1 MTACLRRNLLC
12 WCALAG
18 CLEPVDLG
26 FNVRDAGAAV
36 GMTPCTV
43 GRDETCNELPS
54 MSALAGACS
63 ATGCVCLGGFERGP
77 TGLCRPQNS
86 CPASAPQPGQAC
98 TLAGLTCAYGDQPP
112 ACGGQTVRCEG
123 STWVEVDHPDPQQPC
138 TACRAED
145 RPTCVAGTPQGPCG
159 DGAVQAQCVSW
170 AWVCPPGTIPPMQC
184 ACVGLRPGCTCTPSG
199 WSCSCV
205 PGSVRFEPTE
215 VRFGEHPVG
224 CRASRPVVL
233 WNTCAG
239 AQTVSLSVTGS
250 GAFAVDAGVLQ
261 LAPDASVTVPVEF
274 RPQQAGLR
282 AGALVGTTSFGLVT
296 IPTDGTGIDER
307 VDTFTQS
314 SQTRVD
320 VLVVLS
326 DGPGMTPVQAGLAA
340 SGPAYLQYAAT
351 NALDLRLGVLR
362 GRADGGGLVDG
373 SPGAPPVLTTGTP
386 NAAQR
391 WQEKFLLGDAWTP
404 TSSCLVRAAQHLA
417 QDAGWL
423 RADAT
428 LSLVCVQNT
437 LEQPSG
443 SPRGQLAALQGAP
456 NADVVVSAIAN
467 FTPGCA
473 APDDAA
479 LTAAVSA
486 TDGERSSVCTG
497 DGGLSSGLGL
507 ARVGL
512 RRTWR
517 LSAPASGD
525 GGFTVSFDGQVVP
538 GAVGDAGVW
547 RYDASRNAIVFPPLL
562 APEPG
567 RSFTVR
573 YRPACGP

>member
-1 MTACLRRNLLC
+1 
-12 WCALAG
+12 
-18 CLEPVDLG
+18 
-26 FNVRDAGAAV
+26 
-36 GMTPCTV
+36 
-43 GRDETCNELPS
+43 
-54 MSALAGACS
+54 
-63 ATGCVCLGGFERGP
+63 
-77 TGLCRPQNS
+77 
-86 CPASAPQPGQAC
+86 
-98 TLAGLTCAYGDQPP
+98 
-112 ACGGQTVRCEG
+112 
-123 STWVEVDHPDPQQPC
+123 
-138 TACRAED
+138 
-145 RPTCVAGTPQGPCG
+145 
-159 DGAVQAQCVSW
+159 
-170 AWVCPPGTIPPMQC
+170 
-184 ACVGLRPGCTCTPSG
+184 
-199 WSCSCV
+199 
-205 PGSVRFEPTE
+205 VRFEPTQ

-239 AQTVSLSVTGS
+239 AQTVSLSVTGG
-250 GAFAVDAGVLQ
+250 GAFSVDAGALQ

-282 AGALVGTTSFGLVT
+282 AGAFVGTTNSGLVT

-314 SQTRVD
+314 SQGRVD

-326 DGPGMTPVQAGLAA
+326 DGPGMTPVQTDLAA
-340 SGPAYLQYAAT
+340 SGAAYLQYAAT
-351 NALDLRLGVLR
+351 NGIDLRLGVLR

-373 SPGAPPVLTTGTP
+373 NPGAPLILTTGTP

-391 WQEKFLLGDAWTP
+391 WREKFLLGDTWTP

-437 LEQPSG
+437 LEQLSG
-443 SPRGQLAALQGAP
+443 SPGGAVAALQAGAP
-456 NADVVVSAIAN
+456 NPDVVVSAIAN
-467 FTPGCA
+467 FTPMCA

-479 LTAAVSA
+479 LTAAVSD
-486 TDGERSSVCTG
+486 TDGERTSVCTG
-497 DGGLSSGLGL
+497 DAGLSSGLGL
-507 ARVGL
+507 ARAGL

-517 LSAPASGD
+517 LSAPVSPD
-525 GGFTVSFDGQVVP
+525 GGLAVSFDGQVVP
-538 GAVGDAGVW
+538 GTLGDAGVW
-547 RYDASRNAIVFPPLL
+547 RYDPSRNAIVFPPPF

-573 YRPACGP
+573 YRPACVP